1 MMINMKDKE
10 EVKDIIVSDIFMEVY
25 KNFNVYDQVE
35 TMKQLEPRELYLLLT
50 LCLDKHDD
58 DNVIVKHNLL
68 PFRSEVLDI
77 YDIQDDK
84 DPGNKILSD
93 LIKENVENAFDHKNL
108 NLDVPDFANL
118 NPTAENIA
126 VVIWNKLR
134 PQIDTNKELEIT
146 LYETPRN
153 FVTYKGN

>member
-10 EVKDIIVSDIFMEVY
+10 EVKDIIVSDTFMEVY

-77 YDIQDDK
+77 YDILDDK

-93 LIKENVENAFDHKNL
+93 LIIETDDKYIE
-108 NLDVPDFANL
+108 
-118 NPTAENIA
+118 TENI
-126 VVIWNKLR
+126 K
-134 PQIDTNKELEIT
+134 DS
-146 LYETPRN
+146 
-153 FVTYKGN
+153 KGNSVMDPFTLEEVRDKKIDIINDISN

>member
-1 MMINMKDKE
+1 MMIKNMKE
-10 EVKDIIVSDIFMEVY
+10 EVKDIIVSDTFMEVY

-35 TMKQLEPRELYLLLT
+35 KMKQLEPRELYLLLT

-93 LIKENVENAFDHKNL
+93 LIIETDDKYIE
-108 NLDVPDFANL
+108 
-118 NPTAENIA
+118 TENI
-126 VVIWNKLR
+126 K
-134 PQIDTNKELEIT
+134 DS
-146 LYETPRN
+146 
-153 FVTYKGN
+153 KGNSVMDPFTLEEVRDKKIDIINDISN

>member
-1 MMINMKDKE
+1 MMIKNMKE
-10 EVKDIIVSDIFMEVY
+10 EVKDIIVSDTFMEVY

-35 TMKQLEPRELYLLLT
+35 RMKQLEPRELYLLLT

-93 LIKENVENAFDHKNL
+93 LIIETDDKYIE
-108 NLDVPDFANL
+108 
-118 NPTAENIA
+118 TENI
-126 VVIWNKLR
+126 K
-134 PQIDTNKELEIT
+134 DS
-146 LYETPRN
+146 
-153 FVTYKGN
+153 KGNSVMDPFTLEEVRDKKIDIINDISN

>member
-1 MMINMKDKE
+1 MIKNMKE
-10 EVKDIIVSDIFMEVY
+10 EVKDIIVSDTFMEVY

-35 TMKQLEPRELYLLLT
+35 KMKQLEPRELYLLLT

-93 LIKENVENAFDHKNL
+93 LIIETDDKYIE
-108 NLDVPDFANL
+108 
-118 NPTAENIA
+118 TENI
-126 VVIWNKLR
+126 K
-134 PQIDTNKELEIT
+134 DS
-146 LYETPRN
+146 
-153 FVTYKGN
+153 KGNSVMDPFTLEEVRDKKIDIINDISN

>member
-1 MMINMKDKE
+1 MMIKNMKE
-10 EVKDIIVSDIFMEVY
+10 EVKDIIVSDTFMEVY

-93 LIKENVENAFDHKNL
+93 LIIETDDKYIE
-108 NLDVPDFANL
+108 
-118 NPTAENIA
+118 TENI
-126 VVIWNKLR
+126 K
-134 PQIDTNKELEIT
+134 DS
-146 LYETPRN
+146 
-153 FVTYKGN
+153 KGNSVMDPFTLEEVRDKKIDIINDISN

>member
-10 EVKDIIVSDIFMEVY
+10 EVKDIIVSDTFMEVY

-35 TMKQLEPRELYLLLT
+35 KMKQLEPRELYLLLT

-93 LIKENVENAFDHKNL
+93 LIIETDDKYIE
-108 NLDVPDFANL
+108 
-118 NPTAENIA
+118 TENI
-126 VVIWNKLR
+126 K
-134 PQIDTNKELEIT
+134 DS
-146 LYETPRN
+146 
-153 FVTYKGN
+153 KGNSVMDPFTLEEVRDKKIDIINDISN